1 MNEIDCSIMTDTMQ
15 HFIYDAAKIIDFDVS
30 ADDLLQKAFRE
41 RANDPYMLYASPD
54 DLCRGM

>member
-1 MNEIDCSIMTDTMQ
+1 MTDTMQ